1 MDRAMKEF
9 SFRVNFPSI
18 PYLWCVKVSANKR
31 GVKREGRIGK
41 GVQINLCSTCSLR
54 IANATLTLQKILAV
68 GTSRTEI
75 TEKKQ
80 EIKIFKTQEKY
91 LFTKNTDLVLF

>member
-1 MDRAMKEF
+1 MKEF

-18 PYLWCVKVSANKR
+18 PYLWCVKACANKR

-41 GVQINLCSTCSLR
+41 GVQSNLCSTCSLR
-54 IANATLTLQKILAV
+54 IANATLTLQKILTV